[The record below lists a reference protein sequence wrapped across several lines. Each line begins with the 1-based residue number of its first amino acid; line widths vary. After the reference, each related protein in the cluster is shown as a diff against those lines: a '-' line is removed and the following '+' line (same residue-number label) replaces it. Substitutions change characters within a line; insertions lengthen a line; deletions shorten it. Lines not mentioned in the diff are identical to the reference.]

1 MQWFMYKTCYRIDW
15 GAAYQVAVHACLANQ
30 PRGEEGGGLSAKHTH
45 FYCKLV

>member
-30 PRGEEGGGLSAKHTH
+30 PRGEGGGYQLNTLIFIAN
-45 FYCKLV
+45 